1 MTDNVKAGPK
11 ANKIEGA
18 PETKADSELV
28 AVEGVEGTAIEAVED
43 SNDAKIVG
51 DKVTDAA
58 PVSVENENAADS
70 AGDENAT
77 GEVSKSLGDDDSDG
91 LSDAD
96 RDLLLELT
104 KKTSSTERT
113 AHAARRERVLTMLG
127 FDAKEVMPLYS
138 RMCAMRLDPTFALL
152 GDDPMSRV
160 VRMDMWTE
168 ARRKV
173 LPRPATSAFDR
184 AESKRYFSIDTAR
197 AKAAFDDL
205 EELNKM
211 LIFSHV
217 ISGRL
222 EDLLTEQ
229 RMFEHEIEERIA
241 LLSRREDTAN
251 NKVPSWA
258 VLITRAIEA
267 AGFGSV
273 NHVAI
278 RDNLVSEIAGAIEQA
293 SSGPSAGSRRRLVE
307 DIMGMIEQKAATLPE
322 GNDQTQKA
330 DGAYDRMKTIIM
342 DSVAIEE
349 SNMAGPFAVA
359 GAKDGSAVVVD
370 GQPVPPALG
379 NDDDDNVDYNTQQS
393 AGPLAPAIDEKAL
406 GFFESGELCQ
416 RADGHGLI
424 TSIDNVDTAYAGFAS
439 QYIDTMQVLA
449 TYNKELGDVFAR
461 LDERVPFPAGQ
472 FSVGLDGEIDPLC
485 WAKFE
490 VPAGPYKLIQVKGQS
505 SLLPRYTQFGMLPP
519 VASLEDAGNLLG
531 MTGEPGV
538 QSSLKAWGPAGDG
551 PAHTRPHV
559 LDGSRGDPA
568 EAIEVCRKLVAMQ
581 RVRWKDAEHVTDI
594 AMESIARWWLFLLA
608 GRMRPGQIDL
618 LWPDGFF
625 HGVEGHDPL
634 VTENAHYRLVRC
646 DGGRIGAALK
656 AD

>member
-1 MTDNVKAGPK
+1 MTEDDASAEVQPVSVNDEKPVGDSNLADVISEKNEVSDSNGDDKDASTKLSSEDKELLRDLTKVKTSSEKSKIKREREAHLRMLDLDPNVVMKDYSRLCGMGIDPSFALVSSDPMERIQRMELWVSERRKAMPRAGSAPLLKEKENGPTSINS
-11 ANKIEGA
+11 ARAVDAYDDVEEVARLIFLSRTITSRLEVMVSEQRA
-18 PETKADSELV
+18 LESELLDRLTV
-28 AVEGVEGTAIEAVED
+28 LQGREEKIVSNPPSWILEISRVIEATGLQAANFRGHRREMVDAVIEAVVKVA
-43 SNDAKIVG
+43 SNLPDDVNKTLETDGIF
-51 DKVTDAA
+51 DRVTTRMRDH
-58 PVSVENENAADS
+58 ADS
-70 AGDENAT
+70 VDALFAGQ
-77 GEVSKSLGDDDSDG
+77 
-91 LSDAD
+91 
-96 RDLLLELT
+96 
-104 KKTSSTERT
+104 
-113 AHAARRERVLTMLG
+113 
-127 FDAKEVMPLYS
+127 
-138 RMCAMRLDPTFALL
+138 
-152 GDDPMSRV
+152 
-160 VRMDMWTE
+160 
-168 ARRKV
+168 
-173 LPRPATSAFDR
+173 LPD
-184 AESKRYFSIDTAR
+184 
-197 AKAAFDDL
+197 
-205 EELNKM
+205 
-211 LIFSHV
+211 
-217 ISGRL
+217 
-222 EDLLTEQ
+222 
-229 RMFEHEIEERIA
+229 
-241 LLSRREDTAN
+241 
-251 NKVPSWA
+251 
-258 VLITRAIEA
+258 
-267 AGFGSV
+267 
-273 NHVAI
+273 
-278 RDNLVSEIAGAIEQA
+278 
-293 SSGPSAGSRRRLVE
+293 
-307 DIMGMIEQKAATLPE
+307 
-322 GNDQTQKA
+322 
-330 DGAYDRMKTIIM
+330 
-342 DSVAIEE
+342 
-349 SNMAGPFAVA
+349 
-359 GAKDGSAVVVD
+359 VD

-379 NDDDDNVDYNTQQS
+379 NDDDDDIDFSAQQS

-531 MTGEPGV
+531 MIGEPGV

-559 LDGSRGDPA
+559 LDGSQGDPA